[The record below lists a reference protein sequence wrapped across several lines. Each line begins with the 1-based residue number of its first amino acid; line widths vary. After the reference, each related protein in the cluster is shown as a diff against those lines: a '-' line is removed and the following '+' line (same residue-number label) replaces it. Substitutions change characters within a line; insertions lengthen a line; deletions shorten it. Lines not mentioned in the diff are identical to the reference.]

1 MSHKVS
7 KITHLFALSLLL
19 PLLAVFS
26 SCREEEPMPVAVE
39 SVELNEYYLTLK
51 VGERVRLKA
60 TVYPTDAADQRVVWE
75 SYDSDIAD
83 VDEHGYVT
91 AYEEGSTIV
100 CVQTV
105 DGSYFAECQVEVL
118 SNEIR
123 VEGIRLSDDSITMN
137 VGDEH
142 QLTAEIS
149 PSNAT
154 NKKLVWKSSN
164 TSVAT
169 VNKGKVKA
177 IKSGNSTITVSAE
190 DGELSASCAV
200 TVEEIEEP
208 KSSWGLVGTFNNWG
222 KSGNDIPMSDERS
235 DNYYVATE
243 VSLNKSDS
251 FAFRYDNDWGQSR
264 GGASTGGNGSTIVF
278 KETFAGCDGVMGWSG
293 NVANGNFATDNDGWT
308 VENAHGADGAA
319 KFGASSKRG
328 SAQTPALNFTGN
340 ATLTFKAGAWSGD
353 QTTLNITM
361 TGGTL
366 SKSSITLSNGYWSE
380 YEISITGATKGA
392 KIKFEGVQT
401 NKARFFLDDIKI
413 IQAGGGN
420 EGVFDINEKYST
432 VTYDDDS
439 RISVASTG
447 TYDIYLAKSL
457 DYFYVMSKGQKPDD
471 DAGSSNI
478 SVTGVTLNKTS
489 LSLTAGDTYTLSC
502 TVRPSNAS
510 DKSVT
515 WKSSNT
521 SVASVNSSGKVTAIK
536 EGTAVITV
544 KTNDGGYTAECEVSV
559 SNQTISVT
567 SVTLNKTSLSL
578 AENETYT
585 LTYTVKPSNASD
597 KSVTWKSSNTS
608 IATVTNSGKVT
619 AIKKGNAV
627 ITVKTNDGG
636 YTAECEV
643 TVSSQSVEDKITLT
657 SSSSNNV
664 SYEANDYAISF
675 SSANA
680 WNASSDSDWITIN
693 PDSGTSGNN
702 SISVQ
707 IAKNTSTAKRTGNV
721 TITSGTASAK
731 ISYTQDGATNTGG
744 DGGNADPDDC
754 NKISLKV
761 DMNTAFNFNWSDAE
775 WEDYLNKSYT
785 SSNMTGYG
793 ADYKC
798 VEYDNG
804 WITICFDGDVTTI
817 PGVLTYASYAEAIVL
832 PNSVMHIGDNAFANH
847 NKCTA
852 INIPTSLQ
860 TIGREAF
867 AYVTCI
873 KGLVLLE
880 SVVSIGQ
887 SAFFGCTNITSVKL
901 SSSLNT
907 ISTQAFSASGLTE
920 ISIPSSVHKIEMMAF
935 HGCTNLK
942 KVKVGNNVQTATT
955 EIEENVFGNC
965 SSLTDVIIGSE
976 VKIIGS
982 EVFKGCNNLIN
993 VTLGGN
999 ISRATMEIGAGAF
1012 ANCTSLRN
1020 LTWGSEVNI
1029 IAGGAFSSCTSLQS
1043 VTLPGTVSSIGE
1055 QAFENCSSLKSLV
1068 IGDDD
1073 TSHGTVLNSSAFKGC
1088 SSLQNTTLNKSVILT
1103 DSNGIPYEDIFEEC
1117 TGDIMI
1123 NCPISNVDDGYL
1135 LNNGSPNDGYGTT
1148 NVFNNSKFNTITIG
1162 RDVTKIGY
1170 GYFNYVDF
1178 GRINIG
1184 DNVIEIGA
1192 SAFYNASG
1200 DISFT
1205 SNSKLNKIAVYA
1217 FYGCEF
1223 NDFIMPESVT
1233 KIGWYAFSRSSGDNL
1248 IIGSKVTDIGANAFL
1263 NTNITGMVTIKCNL
1277 SNTTNISE
1285 YAFEDHQFSSLRII
1299 GNYEKIN
1306 VKMHPYAEF
1315 NNTMDKIFIEGTIK
1329 DISNTYIYINSLNE
1343 LHLCES
1349 VQNISLFLLFGLNDD
1364 SVGVKKVY
1372 CAPTTPPA
1380 LCSQMAFSNNTIIY
1394 VPRESVEQYKTSKN
1408 WEEYAGNI
1416 VGYDF

>member
-1 MSHKVS
+1 MTHKVS

-51 VGERVRLKA
+51 VGERTRLKA
-60 TVYPTDAADQRVVWE
+60 TVYPSDAADQRVVWG

-91 AYEEGSTIV
+91 AYEVGSTIV

-105 DGSYFAECQVEVL
+105 DGSYSAECQVEVL

-123 VEGIRLSDDSITMN
+123 VEDITLSDDSITLN
-137 VGDEH
+137 VGDEY
-142 QLTAEIS
+142 QLTAEVS
-149 PSNAT
+149 PLNAT
-154 NKKLVWKSSN
+154 NKNLVWSSNN

-169 VNKGKVKA
+169 VNNGKVKA
-177 IKSGNSTITVSAE
+177 IKSGNATIRVKTE
-190 DGELSASCAV
+190 DGEHSASCVV
-200 TVEEIEEP
+200 TVDES

-222 KSGNDIPMSDERS
+222 KSGNDIPMSDEQS
-235 DNYYVATE
+235 DNYYVATG

-251 FAFRYDNDWGQSR
+251 FAFRYDNDWVQSY
-264 GGASTGGNGSTIVF
+264 GGASTGGSGSTIVF

-471 DAGSSNI
+471 DAGSSNV

-578 AENETYT
+578 VENETYT

-597 KSVTWKSSNTS
+597 KSVTWKSSNAS
-608 IATVTNSGKVT
+608 VATVTNSGKVT

-636 YTAECEV
+636 YTAECDV
-643 TVSSQSVEDKITLT
+643 TVSSQSVEDKITLN
-657 SSSSNNV
+657 SPSSNNV

-675 SSANA
+675 TSANA
-680 WNASSDSDWITIN
+680 WNASSDGDWITIN
-693 PDSGTSGNN
+693 PNSGPSGNN

-707 IAKNTSTAKRTGNV
+707 IAKNTSTAKRTGII

-731 ISYTQDGATNTGG
+731 ITYIQDGATNAGG
-744 DGGNADPDDC
+744 DGGNADPDDYT
-754 NKISLKV
+754 KISLKV

-775 WEDYLNKSYT
+775 WEDSINKSYT

-793 ADYKC
+793 TDYKHI
-798 VEYDNG
+798 EYSNG
-804 WITICFDGDVTTI
+804 WITICFNGNVTTI
-817 PGVLTYASYAEAIVL
+817 PGVLPYASYATKIVL
-832 PNSVMHIGDNAFANH
+832 PNSITHIGDEAFLS
-847 NKCTA
+847 NKTCDS

-860 TIGREAF
+860 VIGSHAF
-867 AYVTCI
+867 AYSVCI
-873 KGLVLLE
+873 KDLVLPE

-887 SAFFGCTNITSVKL
+887 AAFFGCSNMTSVTIP
-901 SSSLNT
+901 SSLKT
-907 ISTQAFSASGLTE
+907 ISTQAFSSSGLTE
-920 ISIPSSVHKIEMMAF
+920 VFIPSSVQKIETSAF
-935 HGCTNLK
+935 QSCTNLK
-942 KVKVGNNVQTATT
+942 GVTIGNNTTVATMEVDQSAFQKCT
-955 EIEENVFGNC
+955 
-965 SSLTDVIIGSE
+965 SLKDVVVGSE
-976 VKIIGS
+976 VKVLGIS
-982 EVFKGCNNLIN
+982 AFESCNNLTN

-999 ISRATMEIGAGAF
+999 MSNSTMEIGNGAF
-1012 ANCTSLRN
+1012 ANCTSLTY
-1020 LTWGSEVNI
+1020 LTLNSEVDVI
-1029 IAGGAFSSCTSLQS
+1029 VDDAFSSCTSLQS
-1043 VTLPGTVSSIGE
+1043 VTLQGTVSSIGE
-1055 QAFENCSSLKSLV
+1055 GAFVNCSSLKSLV

-1073 TSHGTVLNSSAFKGC
+1073 ISHGTVLNSYAFEGC
-1088 SSLQNTTLNKSVILT
+1088 SSLQSTTLNKSVMLT
-1103 DSNGIPYEDIFEEC
+1103 DSDGDFVFKEC
-1117 TGDIMI
+1117 TGDITI
-1123 NCPISNVDDGYL
+1123 HCSISDIGDANL
-1135 LNNGSPNDGYGTT
+1135 FSS
-1148 NVFNNSKFNTITIG
+1148 SKFNTITIG
-1162 RDVTKIGY
+1162 SGVTKIGATCFH
-1170 GYFNYVDF
+1170 GVDF
-1178 GRINIG
+1178 DRINIG
-1184 DNVIEIGA
+1184 DNVVEIGA
-1192 SAFYNASG
+1192 YAFCDASG
-1200 DISFT
+1200 DICFT
-1205 SNSKLNKIAVYA
+1205 SNSKLNKIAEYA

-1233 KIGWYAFSRSSGDNL
+1233 KVGYNAFEGSAGNNL
-1248 IIGSKVTDIGANAFL
+1248 IIGSKVTDIGGNAFR

-1349 VQNISLFLLFGLNDD
+1349 VQNISLFLLFGLHDD

>member
-19 PLLAVFS
+19 PLLAVFF

-60 TVYPTDAADQRVVWE
+60 TVYPTDAADQRVVWG

-105 DGSYFAECQVEVL
+105 DGGYFAECQVEVL

-123 VEGIRLSDDSITMN
+123 VEDITLSDDSITLN
-137 VGDEH
+137 VGDEY
-142 QLTAEIS
+142 QLTAEVS
-149 PSNAT
+149 PLNAT
-154 NKKLVWKSSN
+154 NKNLVWSSNN

-169 VNKGKVKA
+169 VNNGKVKA
-177 IKSGNSTITVSAE
+177 IKSGNATIRVKTE
-190 DGELSASCAV
+190 DGEHSASCVV
-200 TVEEIEEP
+200 TVDES

-222 KSGNDIPMSDERS
+222 KSGNDIPMSDEQS
-235 DNYYVATE
+235 DNYYVATG

-251 FAFRYDNDWGQSR
+251 FAFRYDNDWVQSY
-264 GGASTGGNGSTIVF
+264 GGASTGGSGSTIVF

-366 SKSSITLSNGYWSE
+366 SKSSITLSDGYWSE

-489 LSLTAGDTYTLSC
+489 LSLTAGDTYTLLC

-578 AENETYT
+578 VENETYT
-585 LTYTVKPSNASD
+585 LTYTVKPSNATD
-597 KSVTWKSSNTS
+597 RSVTWKSSNAS
-608 IATVTNSGKVT
+608 VATVTNSGKVT

-636 YTAECEV
+636 YTAECDV
-643 TVSSQSVEDKITLT
+643 TVSSQYVEDKITLN

-707 IAKNTSTAKRTGNV
+707 IAKNTSTAKRTGIV

-731 ISYTQDGATNTGG
+731 ITYIQDGETNAGG
-744 DGGNADPDDC
+744 DGGNADPDDYT
-754 NKISLKV
+754 KISLKV
-761 DMNTAFNFNWSDAE
+761 DMSTAFNFDWSDAE
-775 WEDYLNKSYT
+775 WEDYINKSYT

-793 ADYKC
+793 ADCKSI
-798 VEYDNG
+798 EYSNG
-804 WITICFDGDVTTI
+804 WITICFDGNVTTV
-817 PGVLTYASYAEAIVL
+817 PGVLPYASYAEAIVL
-832 PNSVMHIGDNAFANH
+832 PNSVIHIGDNAFANH

-860 TIGREAF
+860 MIGKEAF

-873 KGLVLLE
+873 KDLVLPE

-887 SAFFGCTNITSVKL
+887 AAFFGCSNMTSVTIPP
-901 SSSLNT
+901 SLKT
-907 ISTQAFSASGLTE
+907 ISTQAFSSSGLTE
-920 ISIPSSVHKIEMMAF
+920 VFIPSSVQKIETSAF
-935 HGCTNLK
+935 QSCTNLK
-942 KVKVGNNVQTATT
+942 GVTIGNNTTVATMEVDQSAFQKCT
-955 EIEENVFGNC
+955 
-965 SSLTDVIIGSE
+965 SLKDVVVGSE
-976 VKIIGS
+976 VKVLGIS
-982 EVFKGCNNLIN
+982 AFESCNNLTN

-999 ISRATMEIGAGAF
+999 ISKSTMEIGYGAF
-1012 ANCTSLRN
+1012 CNCNSLRN
-1020 LTWGSEVNI
+1020 LTWGSEVGI
-1029 IAGGAFSSCTSLQS
+1029 IGGRAFASCTSLQS
-1043 VTLPGTVSSIGE
+1043 LTLPGTVSSIGE
-1055 QAFENCSSLKSLV
+1055 YAFWSCSSLNSLL

-1073 TSHGTVLNSSAFKGC
+1073 TSHGTFLHNFAFEGC
-1088 SSLQNTTLNKSVILT
+1088 SSLQSTTLNKSVMLT
-1103 DSNGIPYEDIFEEC
+1103 DSDGEFVFEEC
-1117 TGDIMI
+1117 TGDITI
-1123 NCPISNVDDGYL
+1123 HCSISDVGGRNL
-1135 LNNGSPNDGYGTT
+1135 FSS
-1148 NVFNNSKFNTITIG
+1148 SKFNTITIG
-1162 RDVTKIGY
+1162 SGVTKIGVACFH
-1170 GYFNYVDF
+1170 GVDF
-1178 GRINIG
+1178 DRINIG
-1184 DNVIEIGA
+1184 DNVVEIGA
-1192 SAFYNASG
+1192 YAFSGASG
-1200 DISFT
+1200 DIYFT
-1205 SNSKLNKIAVYA
+1205 SNSKLNKIDEYA
-1217 FYGCEF
+1217 FQGCEF

-1233 KIGWYAFSRSSGDNL
+1233 KVGYNAFEGSAGNNL
-1248 IIGSKVTDIGANAFL
+1248 IIGSKVTDIGGNAFR

-1277 SNTTNISE
+1277 SNTANISE
-1285 YAFEDHQFSSLRII
+1285 YAFEDHQFSSIRII

>member
-1 MSHKVS
+1 MTHKVS
-7 KITHLFALSLLL
+7 KITHYLALSLLL

-26 SCREEEPMPVAVE
+26 SCREEEPTPVAVE
-39 SVELNEYYLTLK
+39 SVKLNEYYLTLK
-51 VGERVRLKA
+51 VGERTRLKA
-60 TVYPTDAADQRVVWE
+60 TVFPLDAADQRIAWG
-75 SYDSDIAD
+75 SYDSSIAD

-91 AYEEGSTIV
+91 AYEEGTTIV
-100 CVQTV
+100 CVQTIE
-105 DGSYFAECQVEVL
+105 GGYIAECQVEVFT
-118 SNEIR
+118 NEIQ
-123 VEGIRLSDDSITMN
+123 VDGISLSDNSITMN
-137 VGDEH
+137 IGDEY

-154 NKKLVWKSSN
+154 NKNLVWKSSN

-177 IKSGNSTITVSAE
+177 IKSGNSTITVSTE
-190 DGELSASCAV
+190 DGEHSASCAV
-200 TVEEIEEP
+200 SVEEP
-208 KSSWGLVGTFNNWG
+208 KTSWGLVGTFNNWG
-222 KSGNDIPMSDERS
+222 KSGNDIPMSDEQS
-235 DNYYVATE
+235 DNYYVATG

-264 GGASTGGNGSTIVF
+264 GGASTGGSGSTVIF
-278 KETFAGCDGVMGWSG
+278 EETFAGCDGVMGWSG
-293 NVANGNFATDNDGWT
+293 TVANGNFATDNDGWT

-366 SKSSITLSNGYWSE
+366 SKSSITLSDGYWSE

-401 NKARFFLDDIKI
+401 KKARFFLDDIKI
-413 IQAGGGN
+413 TQAGGGD

-432 VTYDDDS
+432 VAYDDDS

-447 TYDIYLAKSL
+447 TYDIYLSKSL
-457 DYFYVMSKGQKPDD
+457 DYFYVMSIGQKPEDD
-471 DAGSSNI
+471 SGSSNV

-536 EGTAVITV
+536 EGTAIITV

-578 AENETYT
+578 VENETYT

-597 KSVTWKSSNTS
+597 KSVTWKSSNAS
-608 IATVTNSGKVT
+608 VATVTNSGKVT

-643 TVSSQSVEDKITLT
+643 TVSSQSVEDKITLN
-657 SSSSNNV
+657 SPSSNNV

-675 SSANA
+675 TSANA

-693 PDSGTSGNN
+693 PNSGPSGNN
-702 SISVQ
+702 SISVN
-707 IAKNTSTAKRTGNV
+707 IAKNTSTAKRTGIV

-731 ISYTQDGATNTGG
+731 TTYIQDGATNAGG
-744 DGGNADPDDC
+744 DGGNADPDDYT
-754 NKISLKV
+754 KISLKV
-761 DMNTAFNFNWSDAE
+761 DMSTAFNFDWSDAE
-775 WEDYLNKSYT
+775 WEDYINKSYT

-793 ADYKC
+793 ADYKSI
-798 VEYDNG
+798 EYSNG
-804 WITICFDGDVTTI
+804 WITICFDGNVTTV
-817 PGVLTYASYAEAIVL
+817 PGVLPYASYAEAIVL
-832 PNSVMHIGDNAFANH
+832 PNSVIHIGDNAFANH

-860 TIGREAF
+860 TIGKEAF

-873 KGLVLLE
+873 KDLVLPE

-887 SAFFGCTNITSVKL
+887 AAFFGCTNITSVKL

-942 KVKVGNNVQTATT
+942 KVTVGNNVQTATT
-955 EIEENVFGNC
+955 EIEDNVFENC

-976 VKIIGS
+976 VKIIGT
-982 EVFKGCNNLIN
+982 EVFKGCNNLTS

-999 ISRATMEIGAGAF
+999 ISRATMEIGVEAF

-1029 IAGGAFSSCTSLQS
+1029 IAGGAFSACTSLQS

-1055 QAFENCSSLKSLV
+1055 QAFVNCSSLKSLV

-1088 SSLQNTTLNKSVILT
+1088 SSLQSTILNKSVILT
-1103 DSNGIPYEDIFEEC
+1103 DSTGKPYERIFEEC
-1117 TGDIMI
+1117 TGDITI
-1123 NCPISNVDDGYL
+1123 NCSISDFLVDHSSLSVLGEYGYFDNL
-1135 LNNGSPNDGYGTT
+1135 TEVWSCFGK
-1148 NVFNNSKFNTITIG
+1148 SKFNTITIG
-1162 RDVTKIGY
+1162 PSVTKIGCGYLY
-1170 GYFNYVDF
+1170 GTHFN
-1178 GRINIG
+1178 RINIG
-1184 DNVIEIGA
+1184 DNVVEIGEY
-1192 SAFYNASG
+1192 AFYSANG
-1200 DISFT
+1200 DICFT
-1205 SNSKLNKIAVYA
+1205 SNSKLNKIGASA
-1217 FYGCEF
+1217 FKSHVF
-1223 NDFIMPESVT
+1223 KDFLMPESVI
-1233 KIGWYAFSRSSGDNL
+1233 KIEKCAFTGSKGDNFT
-1248 IIGSKVTDIGANAFL
+1248 IGSHVTDIGADAFKDVSIANL
-1263 NTNITGMVTIKCNL
+1263 VTIQCDLSNKTNIG
-1277 SNTTNISE
+1277 E
-1285 YAFEDHQFSSLRII
+1285 GAFDFYYVSSLRII

-1306 VKMHPYAEF
+1306 TPKSNSIVSA
-1315 NNTMDKIFIEGTIK
+1315 MDKIYIEGTIK
-1329 DISNTYIYINSLNE
+1329 DISDIFICTLSLNE

-1349 VQNISLFLLFGLNDD
+1349 VQNIGSLSLVSTDIN
-1364 SVGVKKVY
+1364 KVY
-1372 CAPTTPPA
+1372 CAPTTPPT
-1380 LCSQMAFSNNTIIY
+1380 LDWGTSLESTIIY
-1394 VPRESVEQYKTSKN
+1394 VPKNSVEKYKTAEI
-1408 WEEYAGNI
+1408 WEKYASNI

>member
-1 MSHKVS
+1 
-7 KITHLFALSLLL
+7 
-19 PLLAVFS
+19 
-26 SCREEEPMPVAVE
+26 MPVAVE

-447 TYDIYLAKSL
+447 TYDIYLATSL

-578 AENETYT
+578 VENETYT

-597 KSVTWKSSNTS
+597 KSVTWKSSNAS
-608 IATVTNSGKVT
+608 VATVTNSGKVT

-643 TVSSQSVEDKITLT
+643 TVSSQSVEDKITLN
-657 SSSSNNV
+657 SPSSNNV

-675 SSANA
+675 TSANA

-693 PDSGTSGNN
+693 PNSGPSGNN
-702 SISVQ
+702 SISIK
-707 IAKNTSTAKRTGNV
+707 IAKNTSTAKRTGIV

-731 ISYTQDGATNTGG
+731 ITYIQDGETNAGG
-744 DGGNADPDDC
+744 DGGNADPDDYT
-754 NKISLKV
+754 KISLKV
-761 DMNTAFNFNWSDAE
+761 DMSTAFNFDWSDAE
-775 WEDYLNKSYT
+775 WEDYINKSYT

-793 ADYKC
+793 ADYKSI
-798 VEYDNG
+798 EYSNG
-804 WITICFDGDVTTI
+804 WITICFDGNVTTI
-817 PGVLTYASYAEAIVL
+817 PGVLPYALYAEAIVL
-832 PNSVMHIGDNAFANH
+832 PNSVIHIGDNAFANH

-860 TIGREAF
+860 MIGKEAF

-873 KGLVLLE
+873 KDLVLPE

-887 SAFFGCTNITSVKL
+887 AAFFGCSNMTSVTIP
-901 SSSLNT
+901 SSLKT
-907 ISTQAFSASGLTE
+907 ISTQAFSSSGLTE
-920 ISIPSSVHKIEMMAF
+920 VFIPSSVQKIETSAF
-935 HGCTNLK
+935 QSCTNLK
-942 KVKVGNNVQTATT
+942 GVTIGNNTTVATMEVDQSAFQKCT
-955 EIEENVFGNC
+955 
-965 SSLTDVIIGSE
+965 SLKDVVVGSE
-976 VKIIGS
+976 VKVLGIS
-982 EVFKGCNNLIN
+982 AFESCNNLTN

-999 ISRATMEIGAGAF
+999 MSNATMEIGYEAF
-1012 ANCTSLRN
+1012 ANCNSLRN
-1020 LTWGSEVNI
+1020 LTWGSEVSI
-1029 IAGGAFSSCTSLQS
+1029 IGGMAFASCTSLQS
-1043 VTLPGTVSSIGE
+1043 LTLPGTVSSIGE
-1055 QAFENCSSLKSLV
+1055 YAFGSCSSLNSLV

-1073 TSHGTVLNSSAFKGC
+1073 TSHGTFLHNFAFEGC
-1088 SSLQNTTLNKSVILT
+1088 SSLQSTTLNKSVMLT
-1103 DSNGIPYEDIFEEC
+1103 DSDGGWVFKEC
-1117 TGDIMI
+1117 TGDITI
-1123 NCPISNVDDGYL
+1123 HCSISDIGGANL
-1135 LNNGSPNDGYGTT
+1135 FSS
-1148 NVFNNSKFNTITIG
+1148 SKFNTITIG
-1162 RDVTKIGY
+1162 SGVTKIGVACFS
-1170 GYFNYVDF
+1170 GVDF
-1178 GRINIG
+1178 DRINIG
-1184 DNVIEIGA
+1184 DNVVEIGA
-1192 SAFYNASG
+1192 YAFCDASG
-1200 DISFT
+1200 DICFT
-1205 SNSKLNKIAVYA
+1205 SNSKLNKIAEYA

-1233 KIGWYAFSRSSGDNL
+1233 KVGYNAFEGSAGNNL
-1248 IIGSKVTDIGANAFL
+1248 IIGSKVTDIGANAFW
-1263 NTNITGMVTIKCNL
+1263 NANMTGMVTIKCNL
-1277 SNTTNISE
+1277 SNTANVSE
-1285 YAFEDHQFSSLRII
+1285 HAFDCHKFSSLRII
-1299 GNYEKIN
+1299 GDYEKIN
-1306 VKMHPYAEF
+1306 VTLSQEYW
-1315 NNTMDKIFIEGTIK
+1315 NNTMDKIYVEGTIK
-1329 DISNTYIYINSLNE
+1329 DISDTFIYIKSLNE

-1349 VQNISLFLLFGLNDD
+1349 IQNLSQFLVTAQDD
-1364 SVGVKKVY
+1364 YVGVKKVY
-1372 CAPTTPPA
+1372 CSPTVPPTLGYLAP
-1380 LCSQMAFSNNTIIY
+1380 FSESTIIY
-1394 VPRESVEQYKTSKN
+1394 VPRESVEQYKTANN
-1408 WEEYAGNI
+1408 WEGYAGNI

>member
-1 MSHKVS
+1 MTHRVS
-7 KITHLFALSLLL
+7 KITYLIALSLLL
-19 PLLAVFS
+19 SLLAVFS

-39 SVELNEYYLTLK
+39 SVELNEYYLSLK
-51 VGERVRLKA
+51 VGERVKLKA
-60 TVYPTDAADQRVVWE
+60 IVYPSDAADQSVSWG
-75 SYDSDIAD
+75 SYDPEIAD

-91 AYEEGSTIV
+91 AYEEGTTYV
-100 CVQTV
+100 YVETY
-105 DGSYFAECQVEVL
+105 DGGYIAECQVKV
-118 SNEIR
+118 SSDEIK
-123 VEGIRLSDDSITMN
+123 VEDITLSDDSITLN
-137 VGDEH
+137 IGDEY
-142 QLTAEIS
+142 QLTAEVS

-154 NKKLVWKSSN
+154 NKNLVWSSNN

-169 VNKGKVKA
+169 VNNGKVKA
-177 IKSGNSTITVSAE
+177 IKSGNATIRVKTE
-190 DGELSASCAV
+190 DGEHSASCIV
-200 TVEEIEEP
+200 TVDES

-222 KSGNDIPMSDERS
+222 KSGNDIPMSDQQS

-243 VSLNKSDS
+243 VSLSKSDS

-264 GGASTGGNGSTIVF
+264 GGASTGGTGSTVVF
-278 KETFAGCDGVMGWSG
+278 EETFAGCDGVMGWSG
-293 NVANGNFATDNDGWT
+293 TVANGNFATDNDGWT

-353 QTTLNITM
+353 QTSLNISM

-366 SKSSITLSNGYWSE
+366 GKSSITLSDGNWSE

-401 NKARFFLDDIKI
+401 KKARFFLDDIKI
-413 IQAGGGN
+413 TQAGGGN

-471 DAGSSNI
+471 DAGSSNV

-489 LSLTAGDTYTLSC
+489 LYLTAGDTYTLSC

-578 AENETYT
+578 VENETYT

-597 KSVTWKSSNTS
+597 KSVTWKSSNAS
-608 IATVTNSGKVT
+608 VATVSNSGKVT

-643 TVSSQSVEDKITLT
+643 TVSSQSVEDKITLN
-657 SSSSNNV
+657 SPSSNNV

-702 SISVQ
+702 SISVK
-707 IAKNTSTAKRTGNV
+707 IAKNTSTANRTGIV

-731 ISYTQDGATNTGG
+731 ITYIQDGSTNAGG
-744 DGGNADPDDC
+744 DGGNADPDDYT
-754 NKISLKV
+754 KISLKV
-761 DMNTAFNFNWSDAE
+761 DMSTAFNFDWSDAE
-775 WEDYLNKSYT
+775 WEDSINKSYT

-793 ADYKC
+793 TDYKHI
-798 VEYDNG
+798 EYSNG
-804 WITICFDGDVTTI
+804 WITICFNGNVTTI
-817 PGVLTYASYAEAIVL
+817 PGVLPYAPYATKIVL
-832 PNSVMHIGDNAFANH
+832 PNSITHIGDNAFLS
-847 NKCTA
+847 NKTCDS

-860 TIGREAF
+860 VIGSHAF
-867 AYVTCI
+867 AYSVCI
-873 KGLVLLE
+873 KDLVLPE
-880 SVVSIGQ
+880 SVVSIGEA
-887 SAFFGCTNITSVKL
+887 AFFGCSNMISVTIP
-901 SSSLNT
+901 SSLKT
-907 ISTQAFSASGLTE
+907 ISTLAFSSSGLTKVD
-920 ISIPSSVHKIEMMAF
+920 IPSSMQKIENSAF
-935 HGCTNLK
+935 KSCLNLK
-942 KVKVGNNVQTATT
+942 TIRIGNNTQTATM
-955 EIEENVFGNC
+955 EIDQNAFEDC
-965 SSLTDVIIGSE
+965 TSLTDATLGCE
-976 VKIIGS
+976 VKIIGDRT
-982 EVFKGCNNLIN
+982 FKGCKNLMS
-993 VTLGGN
+993 VTFGDN
-999 ISRATMEIGAGAF
+999 ISKSTMEIGYEAF
-1012 ANCTSLRN
+1012 ANCNSLRN
-1020 LTWGSEVNI
+1020 LTWGSEVSI
-1029 IAGGAFSSCTSLQS
+1029 IGGMAFASCTSLQS
-1043 VTLPGTVSSIGE
+1043 LTLPGTVSSIGE
-1055 QAFENCSSLKSLV
+1055 YAFGSCSSLNSLV

-1073 TSHGTVLNSSAFKGC
+1073 TSHGTFLHNFAFKGC
-1088 SSLQNTTLNKSVILT
+1088 SSLQSTTLNKSVMLT
-1103 DSNGIPYEDIFEEC
+1103 DSDGDFVFEEC
-1117 TGDIMI
+1117 TGDITI
-1123 NCPISNVDDGYL
+1123 HCSISDIGGANL
-1135 LNNGSPNDGYGTT
+1135 FSS
-1148 NVFNNSKFNTITIG
+1148 SKFNTITIG
-1162 RDVTKIGY
+1162 SGVTKIGVACFS
-1170 GYFNYVDF
+1170 GVDF
-1178 GRINIG
+1178 DRINIG
-1184 DNVIEIGA
+1184 DNVVEIGA
-1192 SAFYNASG
+1192 YAFCDASG
-1200 DISFT
+1200 DICFT
-1205 SNSKLNKIAVYA
+1205 SNSKLNKIAEYA

-1233 KIGWYAFSRSSGDNL
+1233 KVGYHAFEGSAGNNL
-1248 IIGSKVTDIGANAFL
+1248 IIGSKVTDIGANAFW
-1263 NTNITGMVTIKCNL
+1263 NANMTGMVTIKCNL
-1277 SNTTNISE
+1277 SNTANVSE
-1285 YAFEDHQFSSLRII
+1285 HAFDCHKFSSLRII
-1299 GNYEKIN
+1299 GDYEKIN
-1306 VKMHPYAEF
+1306 VTLSQEYW
-1315 NNTMDKIFIEGTIK
+1315 NNTMDKIYVEGTIK
-1329 DISNTYIYINSLNE
+1329 DISDTFIYIKSLNE

-1349 VQNISLFLLFGLNDD
+1349 IQNLSQFLVTAQDD
-1364 SVGVKKVY
+1364 YVGVKKVY
-1372 CAPTTPPA
+1372 CSPTVPPTLGYLAP
-1380 LCSQMAFSNNTIIY
+1380 FSESTIIY